1 MTLSA
6 SPDKQIEHS
15 FAEFVRTIGRGKRS
29 RRDFTYEEAR
39 QSFAMILNGQ
49 ATQAQLGAYLMLLR
63 VKEETPEELAGFV
76 AACREWI
83 SRHQTPLPQAD
94 IDWPSYA
101 GKKKHHPWYL
111 LSALLLAENHHR
123 IFMHGGAAHTHGR
136 LYSDQAL
143 EQLGIPV
150 ARSIEQAKTQLDEK
164 AFCYLGLDVMCPQ
177 LDDLLSMRYQLGLRS
192 PVNTLT
198 RCMNPTGAPVSLQ
211 SVFHPAYITLQ
222 RGAAELLQEQR
233 LTLFK
238 GEGGEIELRP
248 DAETKLF
255 GLNKELLSEVS
266 WPASMARQTPPGDAS
281 VEPLKALWR
290 GVESDAGNDLDNYGE
305 QAVIGTAAVVLFTA
319 GIASDQTSAMAMAE
333 TYWQKRK
340 KDRI

>member
-1 MTLSA
+1 MTLPA
-6 SPDKQIEHS
+6 TPANHIEHP

-29 RRDFTYEEAR
+29 RRDFTYEEAK
-39 QSFAMILNGQ
+39 QSFEMILDGH
-49 ATQAQLGAYLMLLR
+49 ATEAQVGAYLMLLR

-76 AACREWI
+76 EACRGWLAQ
-83 SRHQTPLPQAD
+83 HQPPLPTAD

-111 LSALLLAENHHR
+111 LSALLLADNQHR

-143 EQLGIPV
+143 AQLGIPI
-150 ARSIEQAKTQLDEK
+150 ASSIEQAATQLDQN
-164 AFCYLGLDVMCPQ
+164 AFCYLGLDIMCPQ

-222 RGAAELLQEQR
+222 RGAAEILQEQR

-248 DAETKLF
+248 DADTKLF
-255 GLNKELLSEVS
+255 GLQKEKRSEVR

-290 GVESDAGNDLDNYGE
+290 GDENDAGRYGKH
-305 QAVIGTAAVVLFTA
+305 AVIGTAAVVLFTA
-319 GIASDQTSAMAMAE
+319 GLADDQAVAMDIAE
-333 TYWQKRK
+333 EYWRKRN